1 MSARRDAIFAL
12 GLWLTR
18 GDRPTQALPPG
29 PDHAFALELVGA
41 ALRHKASLEW
51 AIGRCCR
58 PPRGE
63 LLAALLIGAAQLLVL
78 PGVPDKAV
86 VYRLTLKNGERL
98 AGRGVKVYCMKHSFV
113 HSKLML
119 ADYCAVVGS
128 INMDMRSFYEQF
140 ESAVYTDDVAVLG
153 QIEADFGSA
162 FAECEPLAARRRSPL
177 GRLFDMIL
185 RVFAPLM

>member
-1 MSARRDAIFAL
+1 
-12 GLWLTR
+12 
-18 GDRPTQALPPG
+18 
-29 PDHAFALELVGA
+29 
-41 ALRHKASLEW
+41 
-51 AIGRCCR
+51 
-58 PPRGE
+58 
-63 LLAALLIGAAQLLVL
+63 
-78 PGVPDKAV
+78 
-86 VYRLTLKNGERL
+86 
-98 AGRGVKVYCMKHSFV
+98 
-113 HSKLML
+113 ML

-140 ESAVYTDDVAVLG
+140 ESAVYTDDAAVLG

>member
-78 PGVPDKAV
+78 PGVPDHAAIAETVEACKPIGKGAA
-86 VYRLTLKNGERL
+86 R
-98 AGRGVKVYCMKHSFV
+98 FV
-113 HSKLML
+113 
-119 ADYCAVVGS
+119 
-128 INMDMRSFYEQF
+128 N
-140 ESAVYTDDVAVLG
+140 AVLRRL
-153 QIEADFGSA
+153 QRRLSIPASHP
-162 FAECEPLAARRRSPL
+162 PLSSDHSQRSNAMRPTRSQPSPARS
-177 GRLFDMIL
+177 
-185 RVFAPLM
+185 